1 MIVKDHAIKTRMAL
15 LASAPP
21 SLSEDSA
28 MLYLATVSAGAIVLF
43 GLVIIVWNC
52 MKPPKPATPRSL
64 WND

>member
-1 MIVKDHAIKTRMAL
+1 
-15 LASAPP
+15 
-21 SLSEDSA
+21 